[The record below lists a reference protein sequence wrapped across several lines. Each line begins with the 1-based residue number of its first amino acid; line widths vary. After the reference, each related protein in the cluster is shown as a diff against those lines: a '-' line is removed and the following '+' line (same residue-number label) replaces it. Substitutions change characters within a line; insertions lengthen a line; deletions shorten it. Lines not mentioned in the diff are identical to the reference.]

1 MPRPKKLRFISGS
14 NEVSSYIPED
24 AEPTG
29 VIDLSMEGLEAI
41 RLTDCQG
48 LDQESAAQCMGVSRQ
63 TYGRVLAEARQAVAT
78 ALVTRQRLRID
89 GGAYCLGAPRPGRQR
104 RRHRGWK

>member
-14 NEVSSYIPED
+14 TEVGSYIPENV
-24 AEPTG
+24 EPTG

-41 RLTDCQG
+41 RLTDYEK
-48 LDQESAAQCMGVSRQ
+48 LDQETAAQRMGVSRQ
-63 TYGRVLAEARQAVAT
+63 TYGRVLAQARQAVAT

-89 GGAYCLGAPRPGRQR
+89 GGAYCLGSPGHGRQR